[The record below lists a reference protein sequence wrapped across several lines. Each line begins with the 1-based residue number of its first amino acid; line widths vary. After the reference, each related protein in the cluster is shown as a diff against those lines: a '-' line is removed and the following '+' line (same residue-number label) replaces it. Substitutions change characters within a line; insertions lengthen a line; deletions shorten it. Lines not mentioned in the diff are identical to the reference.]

1 MNISIST
8 KAITDCLS
16 KTQGIFSKSSKDT
29 IYVYVLL
36 ETIGKSGKIETK
48 EDLPAETNDEQE
60 DALKVTVSDSH
71 MTIVLTT
78 TGVRI
83 KEHGSICI
91 KGKKLLEILRSI
103 NSESVDF
110 IKGDNRTLKIHAGKA
125 KFTIKETREISAFPQ
140 IKLLSEQDN
149 GISITSQNI
158 KRMIDET
165 IFSISDD
172 SNRPGL
178 SGANIELTNN
188 DQGYEV
194 VRVVSTDGNRLSLS
208 EAEYLVGNRSNLS
221 THKKLL
227 PKGALHELKKLCGN
241 NDDEEWK
248 IIFGDK
254 EVCFSNENSSFQFF
268 LLDGDFPEYERVF
281 ETLKLKNEFIVDR
294 KILLSVFRRV
304 SAVVENK
311 EASVTFRVG
320 GDLSDSQ
327 MEITTKDQELA
338 DFKEIIS
345 IEYEGEALEVAFR
358 ISYLYDVI
366 NATNCDALRVK
377 LGSNLDPCLVQN
389 TSKSTA
395 KFIVMPM
402 RVNT

>member
-1 MNISIST
+1 MKIRH
-8 KAITDCLS
+8 
-16 KTQGIFSKSSKDT
+16 FSS
-29 IYVYVLL
+29 
-36 ETIGKSGKIETK
+36 
-48 EDLPAETNDEQE
+48 
-60 DALKVTVSDSH
+60 
-71 MTIVLTT
+71 
-78 TGVRI
+78 
-83 KEHGSICI
+83 
-91 KGKKLLEILRSI
+91 
-103 NSESVDF
+103 
-110 IKGDNRTLKIHAGKA
+110 
-125 KFTIKETREISAFPQ
+125 
-140 IKLLSEQDN
+140 
-149 GISITSQNI
+149 
-158 KRMIDET
+158 
-165 IFSISDD
+165 
-172 SNRPGL
+172 
-178 SGANIELTNN
+178 
-188 DQGYEV
+188 
-194 VRVVSTDGNRLSLS
+194 
-208 EAEYLVGNRSNLS
+208 
-221 THKKLL
+221 
-227 PKGALHELKKLCGN
+227 
-241 NDDEEWK
+241 
-248 IIFGDK
+248 
-254 EVCFSNENSSFQFF
+254 F

-345 IEYEGEALEVAFR
+345 IEYEGESLEVAFQ